1 MVREEVLY
9 KFITYRCFSITPGTL
24 PTFLWLRGDCKKL
37 MGLADRLALVGAKIR
52 TSNDFRNDTRRQR
65 RRTTS
70 ADSKRERRKPPTTMA
85 ATGATGAR
93 SPFSP
98 NSAFCYTSLNS
109 AKRAGEVAVSNSRYE
124 APHTHS
130 NQTRKFFQ
138 VWVGFPN
145 RVFK

>member
-1 MVREEVLY
+1 
-9 KFITYRCFSITPGTL
+9 
-24 PTFLWLRGDCKKL
+24 
-37 MGLADRLALVGAKIR
+37 MGLADRLALAGAKIR
-52 TSNDFRNDTRRQR
+52 TSNDFRNDTVA
-65 RRTTS
+65 TTS
-70 ADSKRERRKPPTTMA
+70 ADSKRERRKPPTTTA

-109 AKRAGEVAVSNSRYE
+109 AKRAGEVAVSRYE

-138 VWVGFPN
+138 VWCDLKCGKDHAGNFGENVPSILSSTS
-145 RVFK
+145 

>member
-1 MVREEVLY
+1 
-9 KFITYRCFSITPGTL
+9 
-24 PTFLWLRGDCKKL
+24 
-37 MGLADRLALVGAKIR
+37 MGPADRLALVGAKIR

-70 ADSKRERRKPPTTMA
+70 ADSKRERRKPPTTTA

-93 SPFSP
+93 SPFSL

-124 APHTHS
+124 APHTHR
-130 NQTRKFFQ
+130 NQTRTFQ
-138 VWVGFPN
+138 DVVSYLAEKEAN
-145 RVFK
+145 I